1 MTWLLWENSKGL
13 WKWNPHILVDQLTI
27 SQSEGADYA
36 HQIILVPPDFHTF
49 LRPLAQN
56 LFFWTVPFPTG
67 SLLDLS
73 AIVKSKTELILKLWG
88 IFGPHILDYIYTFLS
103 AFCFNRR
110 LLKIRRFCSENGK
123 TTWKVMHILEQLPL
137 RAPSLIKHFK
147 LNSLSVEIK
156 YSGNVVFELGTPTNF
171 HFL

>member
-1 MTWLLWENSKGL
+1 MITVRKFKGFM
-13 WKWNPHILVDQLTI
+13 KMEPPYFGRSVNHISIRGGRLC
-27 SQSEGADYA
+27 
-36 HQIILVPPDFHTF
+36 PPNNTGTPRFSHLPTTTS
-49 LRPLAQN
+49 PKSI
-56 LFFWTVPFPTG
+56 FWTVPFPTG

-88 IFGPHILDYIYTFLS
+88 IFGPHILDYICTFLS